1 MFVIRETE
9 NRRDLGGNKYRVRVQ
24 RATVTVLGTLR
35 AREPRRCGATR
46 FNVQSKTAARSRRS
60 TRLT

>member
-46 FNVQSKTAARSRRS
+46 FTFKVKPRPVPDVPLA
-60 TRLT
+60 